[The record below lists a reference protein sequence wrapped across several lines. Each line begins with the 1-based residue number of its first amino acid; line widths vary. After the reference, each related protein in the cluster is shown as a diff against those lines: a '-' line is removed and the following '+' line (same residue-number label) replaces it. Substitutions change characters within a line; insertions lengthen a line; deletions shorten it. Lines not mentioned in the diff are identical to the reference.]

1 MRHRAVAAV
10 AVLVVLF
17 GAGLAAGGGVEISA
31 AGMEVDGNT
40 GRLMARGRVR
50 VSDGI
55 RTLTGELLIANLRT
69 GLGVLRA
76 GQVRIPEGV
85 MQGARV
91 ELAFTQAR
99 ITRIAAQGDASF
111 ETRRGVIFADR
122 VEVGLSSG
130 RLTATGSVRVFVPP
144 DVVAF
149 GSRLVYGRPTGQ
161 IRMEGPVRLQS
172 AQGLVTGDV
181 LEGSEGLQWV
191 VMRGGVRIESADLR
205 GRADIARLF
214 ARERRV
220 VLEGRVFV
228 QRSRQSMWADRVTV
242 FYGTR
247 RVVVEGLQRLLI
259 EEEHQE
265 TD

>member
-1 MRHRAVAAV
+1 
-10 AVLVVLF
+10 
-17 GAGLAAGGGVEISA
+17 
-31 AGMEVDGNT
+31 
-40 GRLMARGRVR
+40 
-50 VSDGI
+50 
-55 RTLTGELLIANLRT
+55 
-69 GLGVLRA
+69 
-76 GQVRIPEGV
+76 

-99 ITRIAAQGDASF
+99 ITRMAAQGDASF

-172 AQGLVTGDV
+172 AQGLVAGDV

-191 VMRGGVRIESADLR
+191 VMRGGVRIEYADLR

-214 ARERRV
+214 AQERRV

-228 QRSRQSMWADRVTV
+228 QRSRQSMWADRVTI